1 MAQHTC
7 PGCSAALTIDLGSI
21 HTFALRIKCPSCDR
35 SLRLTDAS
43 KTLAGLER
51 EVGERSLE
59 SMVQIA
65 LADGSINEVER
76 SLLKAKAREFGL
88 EEDVLDRFVNRAKAE
103 VARPSL
109 EMVEDYA
116 ENTDIYKDENGF
128 YDWHPFAAKIAPLP
142 SEHPHLKRY
151 RDDLVAMISSNAD
164 VFKTLARNWDRI
176 YEQSEDSADWDE
188 ILEKKRNCLDTAAA
202 LRGLR
207 DELAGQ
213 TKAEFAMH
221 VKALATPVNDGW

>member
-1 MAQHTC
+1 MAQHIC
-7 PGCSAALTIDLGSI
+7 PGCSAALTIDLGSVQ
-21 HTFALRIKCPSCDR
+21 TFALRIKCPTCDK

-43 KTLAGLER
+43 RTLSGLDQ

-65 LADGSINEVER
+65 LSDGSINEVER

-88 EEDVLDRFVNRAKAE
+88 GDDVLDDFVSKAKQAGARA
-103 VARPSL
+103 SL
-109 EMVEDYA
+109 ELVEDYA
-116 ENTDIYKDENGF
+116 ESTDTHKDENGF
-128 YDWHPFAAKIAPLP
+128 YDWHPFAAKIATLP

-164 VFKTLARNWDRI
+164 VFKTLARQWDRI

-202 LRGLR
+202 LRSLR
-207 DELAGQ
+207 DQLTDQ
-213 TKAEFAMH
+213 TKAEFTMY
-221 VKALATPVNDGW
+221 VKALAAPTNEGW